1 MTGVVEAAIKAE
13 LPNLRAEAEAR
24 MVARCAIMRKT
35 GLTEQN
41 ETNGREV
48 PVWATIYAD
57 HPVRVAGVPRGAA
70 THRTIKY
77 GGVEQEVAVR
87 TIHLPHDTT
96 GLADGDLVV
105 INTGENTNR
114 VYRLIETEWQD
125 QATARRLPAH
135 SVQRPEEWD

>member
-1 MTGVVEAAIKAE
+1 M
-13 LPNLRAEAEAR
+13 L
-24 MVARCAIMRKT
+24 ARCAIMRKT
-35 GLTEQN
+35 GLSEQN

-48 PVWATIYAD
+48 PVWATVYAD
-57 HPVRVAGVPRGAA
+57 HPVRVSGAPSGAA
-70 THRTIKY
+70 THRRIKY
-77 GGVEQEVAVR
+77 GGVEQEIAVR

-105 INTGENTNR
+105 INTGENTGR